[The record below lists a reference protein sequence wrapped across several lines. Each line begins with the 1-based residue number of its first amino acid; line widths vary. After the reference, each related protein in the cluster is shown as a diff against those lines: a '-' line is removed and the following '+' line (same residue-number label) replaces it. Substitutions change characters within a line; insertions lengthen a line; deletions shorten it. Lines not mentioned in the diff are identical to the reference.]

1 MNVKSIKKSDLLFTK
16 VIPNLS
22 QIDTLYELLKQRSD
36 KISHTTTPSFKEHQ
50 SFVEDH
56 PYRAWYILTKKDSP
70 IGSVY
75 LTNENSIGI
84 NIKDTYDVHEVKMIF
99 EFIQRNY
106 SPLPQIKSI
115 RRKDFHVNVSPD
127 NHNLLDC
134 LQKLDMKKIQSTYLI

>member
-1 MNVKSIKKSDLLFTK
+1 MNAKSMKKSDLLFTK

-36 KISHTTTPSFKEHQ
+36 NISHAIIPSFEEHQ

-56 PYRAWYILTKKDSP
+56 PYRAWYILSRKDSP

-84 NIKDTYDVHEVKMIF
+84 NIKDSFDAHELEIIL
-99 EFIQRNY
+99 EFIQLNY

-134 LQKLDMKKIQSTYLI
+134 LQRLDMKKIQSTYLI